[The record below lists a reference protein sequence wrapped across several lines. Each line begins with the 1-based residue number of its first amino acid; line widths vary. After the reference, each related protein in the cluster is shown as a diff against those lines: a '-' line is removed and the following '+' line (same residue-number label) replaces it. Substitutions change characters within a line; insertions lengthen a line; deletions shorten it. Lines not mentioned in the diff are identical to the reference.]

1 MFSIKKFTQK
11 NQALQHCPHE
21 NCGQPLHDIIQEKGI
36 WFCPHCQ
43 QSLLSEPV
51 LTLQQLSKPPND
63 TTEKFNY
70 KDISPKY
77 FFLIMGCLL
86 LAVVIK
92 LLNIGYL
99 WLVVHIGW
107 LCYVGFSQRR
117 NIKIKKPVFKGVDK
131 LADVK
136 QQDQHFVTPT
146 GELQCV
152 VFKRALQGGN
162 YQRVT
167 GCPHCYSQQIAD
179 VSHYLNMNLNF
190 YENYNI
196 KKPAQLPKTF
206 YDKKTHTYL
215 DQHPLVKKLVLC
227 LNCHSH
233 FIWEKHKIPSL
244 KVLKNLVL
252 SVLWFILF
260 FGFFIVFVL
269 VIDWLFTSAETL
281 ITAYPVIDIKNVL
294 DFLIKWLLSS
304 VAIAIMLF
312 LYIFLPIRF
321 GLKNEVHFS
330 QFRLHQFDEKS
341 E

>member
-1 MFSIKKFTQK
+1 MLNIKKLIQK
-11 NQALQHCPHE
+11 NQPLQICPHE
-21 NCGQPLHDIIQEKGI
+21 NCGQPLHDIIREKGI

-43 QSLLSEPV
+43 QSLLSEPI
-51 LTLQQLSKPPND
+51 LTLEQLNEIPNNS
-63 TTEKFNY
+63 TEKFNY

-86 LAVVIK
+86 LVLVIN

-99 WLVVHIGW
+99 WLVVQIGW
-107 LCYVGFSQRR
+107 FAYVCFSQRK
-117 NIKIKKPVFKGVDK
+117 NIKKPIFKGVDK

-167 GCPHCYSQQIAD
+167 GCPHCLSQQMAD

-190 YENYNI
+190 YENHNI
-196 KKPAQLPKTF
+196 SKPAQLPNGV
-206 YDKKTHTYL
+206 YDKKTRTYI
-215 DQHPLVKKLVLC
+215 DHHPLVKKLVLC

-233 FIWEKHKIPSL
+233 FIWQKHQYSG
-244 KVLKNLVL
+244 LKNLKNL
-252 SVLWFILF
+252 ALLVLWFVMLIGLLV
-260 FGFFIVFVL
+260 FG
-269 VIDWLFTSAETL
+269 WLLMNWLLTSAETL

-304 VAIAIMLF
+304 VAMSIMLF
-312 LYIFLPIRF
+312 LSFFLPIRF
-321 GLKNEVHFS
+321 GLKNAVHFS

>member
-1 MFSIKKFTQK
+1 
-11 NQALQHCPHE
+11 
-21 NCGQPLHDIIQEKGI
+21 
-36 WFCPHCQ
+36 
-43 QSLLSEPV
+43 
-51 LTLQQLSKPPND
+51 
-63 TTEKFNY
+63 
-70 KDISPKY
+70 
-77 FFLIMGCLL
+77 MGCLL

-99 WLVVHIGW
+99 WFVVHIGW

-152 VFKRALQGGN
+152 IFKRALQGGN

-167 GCPHCYSQQIAD
+167 GCPHCLSQQIVD
-179 VSHYLNMNLNF
+179 VSHYLNMNSNF
-190 YENYNI
+190 YENHHI
-196 KKPAQLPKTF
+196 AKPAQLPKTF

-233 FIWEKHKIPSL
+233 FIWQKHKTPSL

-252 SVLWFILF
+252 SIIWLVLF
-260 FGFFIVFVL
+260 FGFFIVFWL
-269 VIDWLFTSAETL
+269 VIDWLLTSAESL